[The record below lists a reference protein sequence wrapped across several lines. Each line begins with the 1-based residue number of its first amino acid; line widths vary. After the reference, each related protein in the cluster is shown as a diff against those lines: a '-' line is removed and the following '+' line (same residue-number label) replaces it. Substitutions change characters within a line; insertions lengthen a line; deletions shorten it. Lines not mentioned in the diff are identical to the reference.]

1 MTYLIASKMT
11 TTPVQVHL
19 SRVAENRSRV
29 IVQGGGRCRARRMG
43 GGRHYYLLVTCP
55 LSVVSPISHYEVSP
69 WNGGTFYILRRGNTT
84 QHKLA
89 QTTFICHPLHPTL
102 HERKPNSAEK
112 QVMVPWKYV
121 FCWWCSSV
129 LLEPQTFIWSWR
141 NVSS

>member
-29 IVQGGGRCRARRMG
+29 IVWARRMG

-84 QHKLA
+84 QHKLV
-89 QTTFICHPLHPTL
+89 QTTFICHLT
-102 HERKPNSAEK
+102 
-112 QVMVPWKYV
+112 
-121 FCWWCSSV
+121 
-129 LLEPQTFIWSWR
+129 
-141 NVSS
+141 

>member
-11 TTPVQVHL
+11 TTLVQVHL

-84 QHKLA
+84 QHKLV
-89 QTTFICHPLHPTL
+89 QTTFICHLL
-102 HERKPNSAEK
+102 HERKQPTNIQLIMEECQQLGEAA
-112 QVMVPWKYV
+112 
-121 FCWWCSSV
+121 
-129 LLEPQTFIWSWR
+129 
-141 NVSS
+141 